1 MTTPAEIFSRPQTR
15 HAVLQSC
22 SLAEKNTL
30 PNDTMMKEVYK
41 YTNTKVAIGPF
52 TPTVLMTWLNAHN
65 NPRHRRVTSIFNL
78 NLGEWIDHAD
88 MRECMPNQPEPCRH
102 TRL

>member
-78 NLGEWIDHAD
+78 NLRLSQAHWRGAGAQA
-88 MRECMPNQPEPCRH
+88 REARGGRCSR
-102 TRL
+102 